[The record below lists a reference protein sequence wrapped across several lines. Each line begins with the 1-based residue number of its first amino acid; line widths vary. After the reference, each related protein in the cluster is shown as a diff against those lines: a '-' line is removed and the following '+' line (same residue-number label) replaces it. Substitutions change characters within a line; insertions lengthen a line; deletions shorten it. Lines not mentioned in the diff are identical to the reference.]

1 MTPLPDRA
9 NAAAGANESWS
20 GIRFQEELRRMAQ
33 AHPVL
38 PVENPLPATLSIIEQ
53 NPAFLQSRLLTR
65 LLTTLTYER
74 GEFRRAELSAL
85 DSKTLAVVISLMDGF
100 AAGLPVRDE
109 WIRAVDKANA
119 AQLAAG

>member
-9 NAAAGANESWS
+9 NAAAGTNESWS
-20 GIRFQEELRRMAQ
+20 GVRFQEELRRMAQ

-38 PVENPLPATLSIIEQ
+38 PVENPLPATLNIIEQ

-65 LLTTLTYER
+65 LLTTLTYEQ

-85 DSKTLAVVISLMDGF
+85 DSKTLAIVISLMDGF